1 MIRLSTPQPGRARE
15 VNARG
20 PHPSLH
26 QHFEC
31 MQRMI
36 PCYLH
41 TLAVVAMS
49 NVKVPALLEKWFN
62 TISCLTTIC
71 ICKHLVIVALAPLQG
86 PKFTRQ
92 RHRTDRA
99 DGLGSKTKGKAC
111 RYAKQEHPCQ
121 LKFLWLPALS
131 FTRSARQPRQTSH
144 RTHIQHPSSDPGS
157 RSDRHRA
164 SSRPASAFHS

>member
-1 MIRLSTPQPGRARE
+1 
-15 VNARG
+15 
-20 PHPSLH
+20 
-26 QHFEC
+26 
-31 MQRMI
+31 MI

-62 TISCLTTIC
+62 AFSCLTTIC

-86 PKFTRQ
+86 PKTTRQ

-99 DGLGSKTKGKAC
+99 NGLGSKTKGGKATL
-111 RYAKQEHPCQ
+111 P
-121 LKFLWLPALS
+121 WLPALS
-131 FTRSARQPRQTSH
+131 FTRSARQTRQTSH

-157 RSDRHRA
+157 RSDRRRA
-164 SSRPASAFHS
+164 SSRPASAFHCEPARQPRPECSRCSRGC